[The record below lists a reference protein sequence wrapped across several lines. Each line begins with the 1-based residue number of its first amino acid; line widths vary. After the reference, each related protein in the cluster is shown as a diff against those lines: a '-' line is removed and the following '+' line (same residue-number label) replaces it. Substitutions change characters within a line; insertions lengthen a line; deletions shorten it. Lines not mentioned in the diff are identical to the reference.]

1 LFAERSLVVASAVA
15 VGACAALRPLPAP
28 APGVRCLQE
37 EVGFRD
43 PRARALDEFASP
55 HAQRTWKLGAF
66 DSAGVALVGDRAVC
80 GRASRALGEVP
91 AGPDVAGRRRPRYSD
106 VVVVRLG
113 QSGYMV
119 HAFWHQF
126 GNGHYYCDR
135 VLMDARFRNVKYL
148 CS

>member
-1 LFAERSLVVASAVA
+1 MSAAFRKRSGSGTHVLGYSMS
-15 VGACAALRPLPAP
+15 LRRLM
-28 APGVRCLQE
+28 
-37 EVGFRD
+37 
-43 PRARALDEFASP
+43 PR
-55 HAQRTWKLGAF
+55 KLGAF
-66 DSAGVALVGDRAVC
+66 DSAGVALVDDRAVC

-91 AGPDVAGRRRPRYSD
+91 AGPDLAGRRRPRYSD